1 MGSMEIVGFKGMP
14 EKTLEALEPKLKKL
28 HFPSMTVVIVTDH
41 QGDRQ
46 RARYRVLLVA
56 GKRVFFTEEAFGP
69 GLGEEGARA
78 LATLINKLR
87 QAGVRRFKEATLPP
101 DVYEN
106 LDDLPADKALERI
119 LASAGLADPKL
130 YAA

>member
-1 MGSMEIVGFKGMP
+1 MEIVGFKGMP